1 MRLRDR
7 RHLCPLKGKGTAS
20 DAIDAIMNV
29 FCSEGPVSATGDRA
43 VSAWHQTKRPEPGRR
58 ERSAVSRS
66 LVRLIECVRTTGV
79 ACRTG
84 TQVAPRQAGGPMIER
99 RRAERV
105 QFAQPGVASLR
116 TVQDVE
122 IARLGSH
129 HAVVI
134 VPAQLPEGERL
145 LLEVW
150 AAHEAK
156 PYTVLVHV
164 VGNQVVMDEGT
175 LRWRARLKMV
185 QPARRG
191 EFSGVQLAPSRRVL
205 GALIR
210 RVPVRVVEA
219 STAGCV
225 FESPSAVVEGVVG
238 FVQTRTAIHK
248 CSEAVRIRRTSE
260 TSDHA
265 WRYRMAA
272 EFLTLGP
279 VSPDSL
285 RGLATIM
292 SVGSP
297 RTT

>member
-1 MRLRDR
+1 
-7 RHLCPLKGKGTAS
+7 
-20 DAIDAIMNV
+20 
-29 FCSEGPVSATGDRA
+29 
-43 VSAWHQTKRPEPGRR
+43 
-58 ERSAVSRS
+58 
-66 LVRLIECVRTTGV
+66 
-79 ACRTG
+79 
-84 TQVAPRQAGGPMIER
+84 MIER

-105 QFAQPGVASLR
+105 QFAQPGVGTLR

-122 IARLGSH
+122 IARLGSQ

-134 VPAQLPEGERL
+134 VPGQLPQGERL
-145 LLEVW
+145 LLEIWV
-150 AAHEAK
+150 ARDAK

-164 VGNQVVMDEGT
+164 VRNQLVMDEGA
-175 LRWRARLKMV
+175 LRWRALLKMV
-185 QPARRG
+185 QPAPRG
-191 EFSGVQLAPSRRVL
+191 GFQGVQLPPSRRVI

-210 RVPVRVVEA
+210 RVPVRVLEA

-225 FESPSAVVEGVVG
+225 LESPSAVVEGAVG
-238 FVQTRTAIHK
+238 FVQTRTAIHE

-260 TSDHA
+260 TSDQA
-265 WRYRMAA
+265 WPYRMAA
-272 EFLTLGP
+272 EFLTVSP